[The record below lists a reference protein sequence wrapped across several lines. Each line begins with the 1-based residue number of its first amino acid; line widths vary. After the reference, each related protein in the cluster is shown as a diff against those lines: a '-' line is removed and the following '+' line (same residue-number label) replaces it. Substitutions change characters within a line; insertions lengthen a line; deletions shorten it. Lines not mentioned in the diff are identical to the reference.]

1 MSRKLGKLKA
11 NKTFLLIV
19 EGPVEKIYFSDVK
32 ANGRIPGVTIT
43 PKVSKHSDLYTI
55 LKSALIE
62 HESSVYDSIWC
73 VFDRD
78 TIIANGMSEE
88 ASKLYKEA
96 ISKGIHFADSMP
108 AFEVWFLLYYT
119 MPDLFYS
126 SQDKIIAELKKHIPC
141 YSKNQ
146 VWLSSANLY
155 STLKPY
161 FDFAMENAFELS
173 KKKEEIENEKA
184 TSCNVYK
191 LFKELQEN
199 VKNK

>member
-1 MSRKLGKLKA
+1 MPRKIGKLKA
-11 NKTFLLIV
+11 NKTFLIIV
-19 EGPVEKIYFSDVK
+19 EGSVEKIYFSDVK
-32 ANGRIPGVTIT
+32 VNGHISGVTIT

-62 HESSVYDSIWC
+62 YKSNVYDSIWC

-78 TIIANGMSEE
+78 TIIANEMSEE
-88 ASKLYKEA
+88 TSKLYKKA
-96 ISKGIHFADSMP
+96 ISIGIHFADSMP
-108 AFEVWFLLYYT
+108 AFEVWLLLHYA

-126 SQDKIIAELKKHIPC
+126 SQDKVIAELKKHIPH

-146 VWLSSANLY
+146 MWLSSANLY

-161 FDFAMENAFELS
+161 FDFAMENASELN
-173 KKKEEIENEKA
+173 KKKEEIGNENS
-184 TSCNVYK
+184 TCSNVYK
-191 LFKELQEN
+191 LFKELKEI